1 MAKTRASSW
10 AGHLQAPAGHGQA
23 PCLLAYSGGADS
35 TALLHLAVEQAL
47 PGLRAVHVHH
57 GLQGAADD
65 WAAHCQQVCAGLGVP
80 LEVLRVQVAADD
92 PAGPESAA
100 RSARYAAL
108 RSRLP
113 SGGLLLTAHH
123 RDDQAE
129 TVLLRL
135 LRGSGVDGLA
145 AIRSFTRF
153 DPGWLWRP
161 LLAVPGA
168 ALRDY
173 LRERGIDWIEDPHNR
188 SPRYARSWLRQ
199 ELIPRLRLRWPEAEQ
214 QLAATAARCAEAA
227 ELLAELAA
235 EGLPAV
241 QREDGGLS
249 VSGLLALSPARRHLL
264 LRHWLE
270 HLGLPATYDETLRHL
285 DREVLAVRPD
295 AEPLL
300 AWPGGEFRR
309 YRDGLY
315 ASARLPPLPEDY
327 ALEWDGLSELRLPA
341 GCGRLETGGP
351 LRATVRLPRGGE
363 RLRLAGEAHHRS
375 LRALAQREGLP
386 PWVRQRLALIYVDG
400 ELQSIAG
407 RWHADHRPRC
417 EYIQTWSNAELPG
430 LPLSWRR

>member
-1 MAKTRASSW
+1 MANKASPW
-10 AGHLQAPAGHGQA
+10 ANLLRPPAGHEAA

-35 TALLHLAVEQAL
+35 TALLHLAAEQGL
-47 PGLRAVHVHH
+47 PGLRAIHVHH
-57 GLQGAADD
+57 GLQTAADD
-65 WAAHCQQVCAGLGVP
+65 WAAYCQQVCASLGVP
-80 LEVLRVQVAADD
+80 LEVLRVRVAAED

-113 SGGLLLTAHH
+113 AGGLLLTAHH

-129 TVLLRL
+129 TLLLRL
-135 LRGSGVDGLA
+135 LRGSGVEGLA
-145 AIRSFTRF
+145 AIRAFTPF
-153 DPGWLWRP
+153 APGWLWRP
-161 LLAVPGA
+161 LLAMPGQ

-173 LRERGIDWIEDPHNR
+173 LRGRGIAWIEDPHNQ

-199 ELIPRLRLRWPEAEQ
+199 ELMPALRQRWPEADR

-227 ELLAELAA
+227 ELLAEMAA
-235 EGLPAV
+235 EGLPSV

-270 HLGLPATYDETLRHL
+270 QLGLPAAYDETLQHL
-285 DREVLAVRPD
+285 DREVLPVRPD

-315 ASARLPPLPEDY
+315 AGARLPPLPEDY
-327 ALEWDGLSELRLPA
+327 AVKWDGRSVLELPA
-341 GCGRLETGGP
+341 GCGRLLPVGP

-363 RLRLAGEAHHRS
+363 RLRPAGESHHRS

-386 PWVRQRLALIYVDG
+386 PWVRQRLALLYVDG
-400 ELQSIAG
+400 ELHSIAG
-407 RWHADHRPRC
+407 RWHAEHKPRC
-417 EYIQTWSNAELPG
+417 EYIQSWSTAELPG